1 LLNTKV
7 RSTVHGAISIVNAI
21 ATGYGSALGISLKVR
36 VEVELRKGNGILFQ
50 PEGGTPLLRN
60 IINRSLPKQITKNNL
75 LVIKVD
81 SQIPAGMGLKSSSA
95 VSSATA
101 LACTALVGND
111 LDDKIILNLA
121 VRASLDAGVTIT
133 GAYDD
138 STACYFGGIVV
149 TNNYE
154 YELIQREEA
163 PSDLYAVVFLPSNN
177 RYGNIRNLYLFSD
190 LFMDAFNLA
199 KTRQYWKAMKLNGLL
214 TASALSGDYK
224 PILTALQRGALS
236 ASISGNG
243 PSIAAVTYKEHI
255 DDITQIYDKY
265 NGVTLVSKANNNKA
279 SFEVI
284 VD

>member
-1 LLNTKV
+1 MLNTKV
-7 RSTVHGAISIVNAI
+7 RSTVHGAISLVNAI
-21 ATGYGSALGISLKVR
+21 ATGCGSALGISLKVR
-36 VEVELRKGNGILFQ
+36 VEVELQKGNGILFQ

-60 IINRSLPKQITKNNL
+60 IINRSLPKEITKNNL

-101 LACTALVGND
+101 LACTALVGNE

-163 PSDLYAVVFLPSNN
+163 PADLYAVVFLPNNN

-190 LFMDAFNLA
+190 LFIDAFNLA
-199 KTRQYWKAMKLNGLL
+199 KSRQYWKAMKLNGLL

>member
-1 LLNTKV
+1 MLNTKV

-60 IINRSLPKQITKNNL
+60 IINRSLPKEITKNNL

-163 PSDLYAVVFLPSNN
+163 PADLYAVVFLPNNN

-255 DDITQIYDKY
+255 DNITQIYDKY

>member
-1 LLNTKV
+1 MLNTKV
-7 RSTVHGAISIVNAI
+7 RSTVHGAISLVNAI

-163 PSDLYAVVFLPSNN
+163 PADLYAVVFLPNNN

>member
-1 LLNTKV
+1 MLNTKV
-7 RSTVHGAISIVNAI
+7 RSTVHGAISLVNAI

-60 IINRSLPKQITKNNL
+60 IINRSLPKEIIKNNL

-81 SQIPAGMGLKSSSA
+81 SQSPAGMGIKSSSA

-163 PSDLYAVVFLPSNN
+163 PADLYAVVFLPNNN

>member
-1 LLNTKV
+1 MLNTKV

-60 IINRSLPKQITKNNL
+60 IINRSLPKEITKNNL

-163 PSDLYAVVFLPSNN
+163 PADLYAVVFLPNNN

-214 TASALSGDYK
+214 TASALSGEYK

-255 DDITQIYDKY
+255 DNITQIYDKY

>member
-60 IINRSLPKQITKNNL
+60 IINRSLPKEITKNNL

-163 PSDLYAVVFLPSNN
+163 PADLYAVVFLPNNN

>member
-60 IINRSLPKQITKNNL
+60 IINRSLPKEITKNNL

-101 LACTALVGND
+101 LACTALIGNE

-163 PSDLYAVVFLPSNN
+163 PADLYAVVFLPNNN

>member
-7 RSTVHGAISIVNAI
+7 RSTVHGAISLVNAI

-60 IINRSLPKQITKNNL
+60 IINRSLPKEITKNNL

-101 LACTALVGND
+101 LACTALVGNE

-163 PSDLYAVVFLPSNN
+163 PADLYAVVFLPNNN
-177 RYGNIRNLYLFSD
+177 RHGNIRNLYLFSD

>member
-1 LLNTKV
+1 MLNTKV

>member
-163 PSDLYAVVFLPSNN
+163 PADLYAVVFLPNNN

>member
-36 VEVELRKGNGILFQ
+36 VEVELRKGNGILLQ

-60 IINRSLPKQITKNNL
+60 IINRSLPKEITKNNL

-163 PSDLYAVVFLPSNN
+163 PADLYAVVFLPNNN

-224 PILTALQRGALS
+224 SILTALQKGALS

>member
-1 LLNTKV
+1 MLNTKV

-60 IINRSLPKQITKNNL
+60 IINRSLPKEITKNNL

-149 TNNYE
+149 TNNCE

-163 PSDLYAVVFLPSNN
+163 PADLYAVVFLPNNN

>member
-60 IINRSLPKQITKNNL
+60 IINRSLPKEITKNNL

-111 LDDKIILNLA
+111 LDDKNILNLA

-138 STACYFGGIVV
+138 STACFFGGIVV
-149 TNNYE
+149 TNNYK

-163 PSDLYAVVFLPSNN
+163 PADLYAVVFLPNNN

-199 KTRQYWKAMKLNGLL
+199 KTRQYWKAMKMNGII

>member
-1 LLNTKV
+1 
-7 RSTVHGAISIVNAI
+7 
-21 ATGYGSALGISLKVR
+21 
-36 VEVELRKGNGILFQ
+36 
-50 PEGGTPLLRN
+50 LLRN
-60 IINRSLPKQITKNNL
+60 IINRSLPKEITKNNL

-154 YELIQREEA
+154 YELIQREVA
-163 PSDLYAVVFLPSNN
+163 PADLYAVVFLPNNN

-243 PSIAAVTYKEHI
+243 PSIAAVTYKEHL
-255 DDITQIYDKY
+255 DDIIQIYDKY

>member
-1 LLNTKV
+1 MLNTKV

-60 IINRSLPKQITKNNL
+60 IINRSLPKEITKNNL

-111 LDDKIILNLA
+111 LDDKNILNLA

-163 PSDLYAVVFLPSNN
+163 PADLYAVVFLPNNN

-199 KTRQYWKAMKLNGLL
+199 KTRQYWKAMKMNGII
-214 TASALSGDYK
+214 TTSALSGDYK

>member
-1 LLNTKV
+1 MLNTKV

-60 IINRSLPKQITKNNL
+60 IINRSLPKEITKNNL

-163 PSDLYAVVFLPSNN
+163 PADLYAVVFLPNNN
-177 RYGNIRNLYLFSD
+177 RYGNIRNLYLFPD

>member
-1 LLNTKV
+1 MLNTKV

-60 IINRSLPKQITKNNL
+60 IINRSLPKEITKNNL

-111 LDDKIILNLA
+111 LDDKNILNLA

-138 STACYFGGIVV
+138 STACFFGGIVV
-149 TNNYE
+149 TNNYK

-163 PSDLYAVVFLPSNN
+163 PADLYAVVFLPNNN

-199 KTRQYWKAMKLNGLL
+199 KTRQYWKAMKMNGII

>member
-7 RSTVHGAISIVNAI
+7 RSTVHGAISLVNAI

-36 VEVELRKGNGILFQ
+36 VEMELQEGNGILFQ

-60 IINRSLPKQITKNNL
+60 IINRSLPKEIIKNNL

-101 LACTALVGND
+101 LACTALVGNE

-163 PSDLYAVVFLPSNN
+163 PADLYAVVFLPNNN

-190 LFMDAFNLA
+190 LFMDAFNLV

-265 NGVTLVSKANNNKA
+265 NGVTLVSKVNNNKA

>member
-1 LLNTKV
+1 MLNTKV

-163 PSDLYAVVFLPSNN
+163 PADLYAVVFLPNNN

-265 NGVTLVSKANNNKA
+265 NGVTLVSRANNNKA

>member
-1 LLNTKV
+1 MLNTKV

-60 IINRSLPKQITKNNL
+60 IINRSLPKEITKNNL

-101 LACTALVGND
+101 LACTALVGNE

-163 PSDLYAVVFLPSNN
+163 PADLYAVVFLPNNN

-265 NGVTLVSKANNNKA
+265 NGVTLVSKVNNNKA

>member
-60 IINRSLPKQITKNNL
+60 IINRSLPKEITKNNL

-101 LACTALVGND
+101 LACTALVGNE

-163 PSDLYAVVFLPSNN
+163 PADLYAVVFLPNNN

-199 KTRQYWKAMKLNGLL
+199 KTRHYWKAMKLNGLL

-265 NGVTLVSKANNNKA
+265 NGGTLVSKVNNNKA

>member
-60 IINRSLPKQITKNNL
+60 IINRSLPKEITKNNL

-111 LDDKIILNLA
+111 LDDKNILNLA

-163 PSDLYAVVFLPSNN
+163 PADLYAVVFLPNNN

>member
-60 IINRSLPKQITKNNL
+60 IINRSLPKEITKNNL

-101 LACTALVGND
+101 LACTVLVGNE

-163 PSDLYAVVFLPSNN
+163 PADLYAVVFLPNNN

>member
-1 LLNTKV
+1 MLNTKV
-7 RSTVHGAISIVNAI
+7 RSTVHGAISLVNAI

-36 VEVELRKGNGILFQ
+36 VEVELQEGNGILFQ
-50 PEGGTPLLRN
+50 LEGGTPLLRN
-60 IINRSLPKQITKNNL
+60 IINRSLPKEITKNNL

-101 LACTALVGND
+101 LACSALVGNE

-163 PSDLYAVVFLPSNN
+163 PADLYAVVFLPNNN

>member
-1 LLNTKV
+1 MLNTKV

-60 IINRSLPKQITKNNL
+60 IINRSLPKEITKNNL

-111 LDDKIILNLA
+111 LDDKNILNLA

-163 PSDLYAVVFLPSNN
+163 PADLYAVVFLPNNN

-199 KTRQYWKAMKLNGLL
+199 KTRQYWKAMKMNGII

-224 PILTALQRGALS
+224 PILTALQNGALS

-265 NGVTLVSKANNNKA
+265 NGVTLVSKANNSKA

>member
-1 LLNTKV
+1 LVKTKV

-36 VEVELRKGNGILFQ
+36 VEVELQKGNGILFQ
-50 PEGGTPLLRN
+50 PEGGTPLLRT
-60 IINRSLPKQITKNNL
+60 IINRSIPKEITKNNL

-111 LDDKIILNLA
+111 LDDKIILNSA

-163 PSDLYAVVFLPSNN
+163 PADLYAVVFLPNNN
-177 RYGNIRNLYLFSD
+177 RYGNIRNLYIFSD

-214 TASALSGDYK
+214 TASALSGDYN

-255 DDITQIYDKY
+255 DDIIQIYDKY

>member
-1 LLNTKV
+1 MLNTKV
-7 RSTVHGAISIVNAI
+7 RSTVHGAISLVNAI

-60 IINRSLPKQITKNNL
+60 IINRSLPKEITKNNL

-163 PSDLYAVVFLPSNN
+163 PADLYAVVFLPNNN

-190 LFMDAFNLA
+190 LFMNAFNLA

>member
-1 LLNTKV
+1 MLNTKV

-149 TNNYE
+149 TNNYN

-163 PSDLYAVVFLPSNN
+163 PADLYAVVFLPNNN

>member
-81 SQIPAGMGLKSSSA
+81 SQIPVGMGLKSSSA

-163 PSDLYAVVFLPSNN
+163 PADLYAVVFLPNNN